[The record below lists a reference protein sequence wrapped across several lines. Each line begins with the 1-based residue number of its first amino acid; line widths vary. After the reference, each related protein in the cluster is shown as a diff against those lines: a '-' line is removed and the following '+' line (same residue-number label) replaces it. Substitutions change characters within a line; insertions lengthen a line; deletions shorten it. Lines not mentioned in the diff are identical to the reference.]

1 MGRETLRDDGP
12 LHQLSINFGL
22 DDRIL
27 IWYQRML
34 YRAGSVKS
42 SLIKGQAFKGNGLI
56 GIGCQFVPRI
66 KKRMLLR
73 SVDFIRSVLMVSYAA
88 TLKFLDKNLVEFH

>member
-1 MGRETLRDDGP
+1 MGRETLKDDGP

-34 YRAGSVKS
+34 YRAGSVK
-42 SLIKGQAFKGNGLI
+42 
-56 GIGCQFVPRI
+56 RI

>member
-34 YRAGSVKS
+34 YRAGSVK
-42 SLIKGQAFKGNGLI
+42 
-56 GIGCQFVPRI
+56 RI